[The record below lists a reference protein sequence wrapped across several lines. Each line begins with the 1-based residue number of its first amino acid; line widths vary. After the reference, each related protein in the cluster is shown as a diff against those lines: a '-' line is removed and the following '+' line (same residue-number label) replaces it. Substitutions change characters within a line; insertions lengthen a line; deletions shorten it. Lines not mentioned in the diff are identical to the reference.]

1 MLDISGTAV
10 RFDIMN
16 RYLITF
22 AEVACTVTVTWI
34 APTAVGQPTGSD
46 KAATIEEIKAA
57 WQAQLDSVPAFE
69 VNLSQTVDVPQ
80 SMLDRIVE
88 SRRARGRKS
97 TPFPAHRQE
106 HRHLIVQGKRMFLE
120 ERVPSGDEGREFT
133 TSTFFDG
140 QTTHRIT
147 ASGKLHKDGEPQ
159 RMGRS
164 TEEQPIDEI
173 IELLSL
179 KPAFLAFRGLDSQVS
194 RINLDDFEIVA
205 QDATTVTVRQGQ
217 ARIYHELV
225 LQRDLGYMPIGYR
238 IFAARGLVAEGTI
251 SYRNADRP
259 PYVPETWS
267 AVHYTKIGTTTDVS
281 ITEVFSLTPS
291 IDLASYRLE
300 FPKGTYVPRSPQS
313 GPKRVV
319 GNVRQWSVWLTLCI
333 VVVLAALIIRKSL
346 RQSKRVSI

>member
-1 MLDISGTAV
+1 
-10 RFDIMN
+10 MN

-22 AEVACTVTVTWI
+22 AGVACTVTLTWI
-34 APTAVGQPTGSD
+34 APTVVGQSVGSD
-46 KAATIEEIKAA
+46 KAVTIEEIKAA

-69 VNLSQTVDVPQ
+69 VKLSETVDVPQ
-80 SMLDRIVE
+80 SMLDRIAE

-140 QTTHRIT
+140 EATHRIT

-159 RMGRS
+159 RMGRR
-164 TEEQPIDEI
+164 TEEPPDDEI
-173 IELLSL
+173 IDLLSL
-179 KPAFLAFRGLDSQVS
+179 KPAFLAFRGLESQVS

-205 QDATTVTVRQGQ
+205 QDAATVTVREGE

-225 LQRDLGYMPIGYR
+225 LQRDLGHMPIGFR

-281 ITEVFSLTPS
+281 KTEVFSLTPS

-300 FPKGTYVPRSPQS
+300 FPKGTFVPR
-313 GPKRVV
+313 PKQNDPGRVV
-319 GNVRQWSVWLTLCI
+319 GNGRQWSIWLTLCI
-333 VVVLAALIIRKSL
+333 VVVLAALIIRKRL
-346 RQSKRVSI
+346 GQSQRATI